1 MTRSMTAPSGR
12 FRTYTETERLKIGN
26 LKAVFFH
33 RTFDETGRVT
43 DAWVSCGNQYA
54 DKELGQLLEAISE
67 RYHAII
73 AGTDRVD
80 PAAGTFADAIT
91 AAIREGG

>member
-1 MTRSMTAPSGR
+1 MNRSC
-12 FRTYTETERLKIGN
+12 TETERLKIGN

-33 RTFDETGRVT
+33 REFDRETGKVI

-73 AGTDRVD
+73 AGTDRVN
-80 PAAGTFADAIT
+80 P
-91 AAIREGG
+91 

>member
-1 MTRSMTAPSGR
+1 MS
-12 FRTYTETERLKIGN
+12 RTYTETERLKIGN

-33 RTFDETGRVT
+33 REFDETGKVLS
-43 DAWVSCGNQYA
+43 AWVSCGNQYH

-73 AGTDRVD
+73 DGSDRVSLGSNVKE
-80 PAAGTFADAIT
+80 PA
-91 AAIREGG
+91 